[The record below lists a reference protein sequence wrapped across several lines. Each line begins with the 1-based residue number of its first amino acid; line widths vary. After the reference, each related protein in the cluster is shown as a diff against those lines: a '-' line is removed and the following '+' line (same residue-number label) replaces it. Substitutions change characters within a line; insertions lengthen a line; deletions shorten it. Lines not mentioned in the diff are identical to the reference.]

1 MVILESHL
9 HDINREEV
17 IKIRVKHPNPRIV
30 YTTTTHSL
38 HEISNIID

>member
-9 HDINREEV
+9 HDINREV
-17 IKIRVKHPNPRIV
+17 IKNRVKHPNPRIV